1 LAETAQSVQAIVEA
15 NNKEWEKK
23 FQKTVNDY
31 EQQMSQTEEK
41 FKSDLK
47 SRNKQY
53 EEDTLK
59 VNEKH
64 KKELDAANKK
74 YLDLKKTHDREVHD
88 LFQNVGTLKF
98 VKEMRFF
105 KKQWDE

>member
-1 LAETAQSVQAIVEA
+1 MGEKVPKNGKRLRTANES
-15 NNKEWEKK
+15 N
-23 FQKTVNDY
+23 
-31 EQQMSQTEEK
+31 EEK

-47 SRNKQY
+47 SRKKQY